1 MVFAP
6 INQPRKEIL
15 VVDDTP
21 DNLRLLSAILTQHNY
36 EVRKALS
43 GSQAIASVNADAPD
57 LILLDIKMPG
67 MDGFEICT
75 TLKQDPLCER
85 IPVIF
90 ISALDDALDKVK
102 AFSVGGADYITKP
115 FQEAEVLARIE
126 NQLQILTLQEQL
138 KTQNEELARSN
149 QALEQFAYI
158 VAHDLQQPL
167 QSVLGYASIINLKY
181 SESLEGPVNSYVGK
195 ISEAGTRM
203 QQLIQDLLR
212 YAQIGRQD
220 IDYSKLDGNTILSKA
235 LDNMEIM
242 LQESHAELICANLP
256 TFFGNESQMVQL
268 FQNLIGNAIKF
279 AQPGIKPK
287 IEIAASQVDDCWL
300 FEVHDYGI
308 GITPEKLSN
317 VFKLFHRLNPDE
329 KIHGSGIGLAVCKKI
344 VESHGGQIW
353 VASELNVGTI
363 FSFTVPINSDTP

>member
-1 MVFAP
+1 MHITP
-6 INQPRKEIL
+6 INQSKKEIL

-36 EVRKALS
+36 EVRKALN

-67 MDGFEICT
+67 IDGFEICT
-75 TLKQDPLCER
+75 TLKQDPACER

-126 NQLQILTLQEQL
+126 NQLHILSLQEQL
-138 KTQNEELARSN
+138 KKQNEELARSN
-149 QALEQFAYI
+149 QALEQFAYV

-167 QSVLGYASIINLKY
+167 QSVLGYAAIINLKY
-181 SESLEGPVNSYVGK
+181 SESLDSSVNGYLEK

-203 QQLIQDLLR
+203 QRLIQDLLR
-212 YAQIGRQD
+212 YAQIGKQD
-220 IDYSKLDGNTILSKA
+220 IDCLKLDGNVILSKA
-235 LDNMEIM
+235 LDNIALM
-242 LQESHAELICANLP
+242 LQESHAKLTYADLP
-256 TFFGNESQMVQL
+256 TLFGNESQIVQL
-268 FQNLIGNAIKF
+268 FQNLIGNAVKF
-279 AQPGIKPK
+279 AQPGTNPK
-287 IEIAASQVDDCWL
+287 IEIAVSPVNNYWL
-300 FEVHDYGI
+300 FTIHDHGI
-308 GITPEKLSN
+308 GISPDNLSH
-317 VFKLFHRLNPDE
+317 VFKLFYRSKSDE

-353 VASELNVGTI
+353 VTSELNVGTT
-363 FSFTVPINSDTP
+363 FSFTMPVNSGTH